1 MIHRRDEFRGA
12 QATIDKVHQLAKDG
26 KINLFTQYQMA
37 SVKGDKNLESIDI
50 KHDNNEIK
58 NLKTDYVLGFF
69 GLIMQLG
76 PIANWGLNIDK
87 KTIEVDTEKFE
98 TNQKG
103 IYAVGDICNYPGKL
117 KLILSGFHE
126 GALAA
131 RACFKLAR
139 PNEKYRFEFT
149 TSSKTIKERLGVKKV
164 IELYSA
170 NTPNGK
176 KISIMLEEI
185 GYEYK
190 VINIDLNKG
199 DQFKPEFKKI
209 SPFSKIPVIIDQ
221 DNNKNIFESGAILM
235 YLAEQS
241 GKFYDT
247 KDRLE
252 INQWLMA
259 QMGYVGP
266 MLGQHHQFHH
276 YNPGKSQFGE
286 ERYFKISKRIYEEL
300 DERLSKSR
308 FLAGENYTI
317 ADIGTFPW
325 IARHEWHDIGLKN
338 YKNLTRWYV
347 EISERE
353 AVKKGFKFM
362 NKDEVP
368 PKP

>member
-1 MIHRRDEFRGA
+1 
-12 QATIDKVHQLAKDG
+12 
-26 KINLFTQYQMA
+26 
-37 SVKGDKNLESIDI
+37 
-50 KHDNNEIK
+50 
-58 NLKTDYVLGFF
+58 
-69 GLIMQLG
+69 
-76 PIANWGLNIDK
+76 
-87 KTIEVDTEKFE
+87 
-98 TNQKG
+98 
-103 IYAVGDICNYPGKL
+103 
-117 KLILSGFHE
+117 
-126 GALAA
+126 
-131 RACFKLAR
+131 
-139 PNEKYRFEFT
+139 
-149 TSSKTIKERLGVKKV
+149 
-164 IELYSA
+164 
-170 NTPNGK
+170 
-176 KISIMLEEI
+176 MLEEI

-209 SPFSKIPVIIDQ
+209 SPLSKIPVIIDQ
-221 DNNKNIFESGAILM
+221 DNNKSIFESGAILM

-300 DERLSKSR
+300 DARLSRSR

-338 YKNLTRWYV
+338 HKNLTRWYV